1 MRILH
6 LSDTHNQHSFLN
18 DLPEADIIIHS
29 GDFSFAGT
37 ESEFRDFLKW
47 FLNLNYKYKIFI
59 GGNHDSFLEENS
71 RKEIQSFLPENCYYL
86 RHSGIRIENLKF
98 WGVPMFVSEDLDG
111 SYFEQ
116 IKKIPADIDVLISH
130 HPPLGI
136 LDLDGEINFGCP
148 ELLHKTLEIQPKF
161 HLFGHIHNA
170 YGIEKP
176 KSTTFINSSVL
187 NGNYKLQNLP
197 VLFEI

>member
-71 RKEIQSFLPENCYYL
+71 RKEIQSILPENCYYL

-98 WGVPMFVSEDLDG
+98 WGVPMFVSEDIDG
-111 SYFEQ
+111 RYFDQ
-116 IKKIPADIDVLISH
+116 IKKIHVDIDVLIFQLS
-130 HPPLGI
+130 PLWFLV
-136 LDLDGEINFGCP
+136 LDD
-148 ELLHKTLEIQPKF
+148 KF
-161 HLFGHIHNA
+161 N
-170 YGIEKP
+170 
-176 KSTTFINSSVL
+176 
-187 NGNYKLQNLP
+187 
-197 VLFEI
+197 